1 MGTSLSR
8 PGPSTEVGGGGGGA
22 LGPLSGG
29 VEGEG
34 SLRVMNTTHA
44 LTAVIN
50 AAKQSMGIWVL
61 SNDICYLLAPAA
73 GCGCRG
79 AMGRYCRML

>member
-1 MGTSLSR
+1 M
-8 PGPSTEVGGGGGGA
+8 GGGGA

-34 SLRVMNTTHA
+34 ALRVMNTTHA

-61 SNDICYLLAPAA
+61 SNDICYLLAPVPLVA
-73 GCGCRG
+73 GVVGRCGDIT
-79 AMGRYCRML
+79 

>member
-1 MGTSLSR
+1 M
-8 PGPSTEVGGGGGGA
+8 GGGGGGA

-29 VEGEG
+29 VEEG

-73 GCGCRG
+73 GCGCRRG
-79 AMGRYCRML
+79 DAGKLASPNLIVNRSS

>member
-8 PGPSTEVGGGGGGA
+8 PGPSAEVGGGGGGA

-61 SNDICYLLAPAA
+61 SNDICYLLAPVPLVA
-73 GCGCRG
+73 GVVG
-79 AMGRYCRML
+79 

>member
-1 MGTSLSR
+1 MFFKKGAQPTGEPPSSETALTGAGS
-8 PGPSTEVGGGGGGA
+8 PVEVDCGDGPSGHGGIGGA
-22 LGPLSGG
+22 VGPLGG
-29 VEGEG
+29 AEGEG

-61 SNDICYLLAPAA
+61 SNDI
-73 GCGCRG
+73 
-79 AMGRYCRML
+79 